1 MKYDQFIEL
10 VQNRAQLASRGHAVS
25 AIRAT
30 LETLASRLT
39 VESADHL
46 AAQLPREIAYYIM
59 NAPRT
64 EFQRGERFDLEE
76 FYRRVAKSEF
86 VDAIRDAVRH
96 AQVVMEVLGE
106 AVLWGE
112 LDRLWAQ
119 LPEEYDRLF
128 EARGIST
135 MRRRRRRYAYHYE

>member
-30 LETLASRLT
+30 LEALSSRLT
-39 VESADHL
+39 VESADNL

-59 NAPRT
+59 NAPRA
-64 EFQRGERFDLEE
+64 EFQRGERFDLDE
-76 FYRRVAKSEF
+76 FYRRVAKSES
-86 VDAIRDAVRH
+86 VDRPDAVRH

-112 LDRLWAQ
+112 LDRLWAE
-119 LPEEYDRLF
+119 LPEEFDRLF
-128 EARGIST
+128 EAGGLGT
-135 MRRRRRRYAYHYE
+135 LRRRRRRYHYYYG

>member
-39 VESADHL
+39 VGSADNL

-59 NAPRT
+59 NAPRA
-64 EFQRGERFDLEE
+64 EFQRGERFDLDE
-76 FYRRVAKSEF
+76 FYRRVARSES
-86 VDAIRDAVRH
+86 VDRPDAVRH

-112 LDRLWAQ
+112 LDRLWAE
-119 LPEEYDRLF
+119 LPEEFDRLF
-128 EARGIST
+128 EAGGIGT
-135 MRRRRRRYAYHYE
+135 MRRRRRRYHYYYG